1 MYRNGGCGGGRRGQG
16 FGMGQ
21 GFGPGYGRGFGYGL
35 GLSGM
40 PRGTGRLIYAA
51 LAGGPKAE
59 PEIKDYISKFTG
71 IQITYSLEPVL
82 DFWVARGTVKKRED
96 GKYELALPATPWP
109 VWF

>member
-1 MYRNGGCGGGRRGQG
+1 M
-16 FGMGQ
+16 
-21 GFGPGYGRGFGYGL
+21 GFGYGF

-59 PEIKDYISKFTG
+59 SEIKDYINKFTG

-82 DFWVARGTVKKRED
+82 DFWVARGTLKKKED
-96 GKYELALPATPWP
+96 GKYELAQPAMPGP
-109 VWF
+109 MWF